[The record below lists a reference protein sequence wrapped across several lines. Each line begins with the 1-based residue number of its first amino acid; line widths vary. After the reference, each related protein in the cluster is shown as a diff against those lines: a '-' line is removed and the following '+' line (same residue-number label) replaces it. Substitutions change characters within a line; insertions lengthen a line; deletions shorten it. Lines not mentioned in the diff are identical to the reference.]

1 MTTPN
6 ALLARAVAAHRIGR
20 IEQAATEYRSILA
33 TDPGHARARHLLGF
47 ALLQLGSPD
56 EAEPMLAE
64 ALRRW
69 PKAPDAWAHLG
80 LALGR
85 LGRAAEARTALRR
98 AVLLAP
104 ALLDGAEGL
113 LDVAFEGQDA
123 SDETLAARFVTL
135 APRRPAG
142 WHRLGLARVR
152 RAPDLPAVAEAERIL
167 RRAVLLSPG
176 DVPAL
181 TDLADTLRMLRLPD
195 DAWRVGIRALRAS
208 PGSSVARVIL
218 AAALLDLDRAE
229 AAERTAMAAAALS
242 PAAPGG
248 YGNLAQCL
256 YGEARFDDAVA
267 TGRRACILAP
277 RDPRLLANLATY
289 LLARGD
295 LERGWQL
302 FRHRPARRLL
312 ARSPGLP
319 AAEWPGGPAHRLLV
333 LAEQGLGDEL
343 LFASCWSDLAELV
356 RNGAL
361 GSAAVEVDPRLRPLA
376 VRSFPGIEWIDRL
389 PPGERRYSHI
399 AATHWAA
406 AGDLPTLLRRRIAD
420 FPSAAGY
427 LVPDPA
433 RVAGFREWLS
443 VEAPERYCVGLCWRS
458 GLRTADRG
466 RYYPQ
471 LEDCLPLL
479 DVPRIRLVALQYDDF
494 TAEVAATWPADRPS
508 LLIPPGLDR
517 RDDLD
522 GVAALIAAL
531 DATTTADTA
540 VLALAGAIGAR
551 TFSFGRQP
559 TWVALGQTNPPW
571 HPSVVSTRRA
581 PDETWMGVM
590 RRIAGNLPVR
600 PRGAASR
607 RPL

>member
-6 ALLARAVAAHRIGR
+6 ALLARAVAAHRNGR
-20 IEQAATEYRSILA
+20 IGEAATEYRNILA
-33 TDPGHARARHLLGF
+33 IDPGHARARHLLGF

-56 EAEPMLAE
+56 EAEPMLTE

-80 LALGR
+80 LALSR
-85 LGRAAEARTALRR
+85 LGRAADARTALRR
-98 AVLLAP
+98 SLLLAP

-113 LDVAFEGQDA
+113 LDVAFESNDG
-123 SDETLAARFVTL
+123 STEKLADRLVVL

-142 WHRLGLARVR
+142 WHRRGLSRIR

-167 RRAVLLSPG
+167 RRAVLLVPD

-181 TDLADTLRMLRLPD
+181 TDLADTLRMLRLPQT
-195 DAWRVGIRALRAS
+195 AWRVGIRALRAS
-208 PGSSVARVIL
+208 PGSSAARVVL
-218 AAALLDLDRAE
+218 AAALVDLDRAE
-229 AAERTAMAAAALS
+229 AAEKTAMAAATLS
-242 PAAPGG
+242 PAATGG

-256 YGEARFDDAVA
+256 YGEGRFDGAVA
-267 TGRRACILAP
+267 MGRRACTLAP
-277 RDPRLLANLATY
+277 RDPQLLANLATY
-289 LLARGD
+289 HLARGD
-295 LERGWQL
+295 LERGWPL

-319 AAEWPGGPAHRLLV
+319 AAAWNGGPAPRLLV

-343 LFASCWSDLAELV
+343 LFASCWRDLAAMV
-356 RNGAL
+356 RDGAL
-361 GSAAVEVDPRLRPLA
+361 GSAAVEIDPRLRPLA
-376 VRSFPGIEWIDRL
+376 TRSFPRIDWLDR
-389 PPGERRYSHI
+389 PGSRERRYHQVE
-399 AATHWAA
+399 ATHWVA

-420 FPSAAGY
+420 FPPTAGY

-433 RVAGFREWLS
+433 RVAGFREWLA
-443 VEAPERYCVGLCWRS
+443 VEAPDRYCVGLCWRS
-458 GLRTADRG
+458 GLQTADRG
-466 RYYPQ
+466 RYYPP
-471 LEDCLPLL
+471 LEDCRPLL

-494 TAEVAATWPADRPS
+494 TAEIAAAWPADRPS

-531 DATTTADTA
+531 DATVTADTA
-540 VLALAGAIGAR
+540 VLALAGAVGAS
-551 TFSFGRQP
+551 TLSFGRRA
-559 TWVALGQTNPPW
+559 TWVALGQTSPPW
-571 HPSVVSTRRA
+571 HPSVVSAHRA
-581 PDETWMGVM
+581 PDETWMGLM

-600 PRGAASR
+600 PRGAANG
-607 RPL
+607 RPV